1 MANQGT
7 IKLGSWGGP
16 GGFAWDFNL
25 GTGFAIIE
33 IVINHGDV
41 VDSVSFKSF
50 NRVTGQIVS
59 SGTHGGTGGVSD
71 KISIDGSEEH
81 LTLISGTVFDYF
93 GTGNLIVQSLT
104 FHTNKTS
111 YGPFGL
117 TNGTAFEI
125 PMENGEIVGFFGRA
139 GAFVDSIGIHV
150 KPSAN

>member
-1 MANQGT
+1 MGP

-25 GTGFAIIE
+25 GTDFAIIE
-33 IVINHGDV
+33 IVINNGDV

-59 SGTHGGTGGVSD
+59 SGTHGDTGGVSD
-71 KISIDGSEEH
+71 KISIDGSEKH

-111 YGPFGL
+111 YGPYGL
-117 TNGTAFEI
+117 TNDLLLKFLWKMGKLL
-125 PMENGEIVGFFGRA
+125 VSLD
-139 GAFVDSIGIHV
+139 VLVLLSIQ
-150 KPSAN
+150 

>member
-1 MANQGT
+1 MGT

-25 GTGFAIIE
+25 GTDFAIIE
-33 IVINHGDV
+33 IVINYGDV
-41 VDSVSFKSF
+41 VDS
-50 NRVTGQIVS
+50 
-59 SGTHGGTGGVSD
+59 
-71 KISIDGSEEH
+71 ISIDGSEEH

-104 FHTNKTS
+104 FHTYKIS
-111 YGPFGL
+111 YGPYGL
-117 TNGTAFEI
+117 TNGSIFKI
-125 PMENGEIVGFFGRA
+125 PMENGEIIGFFGRA